1 MGGLP
6 LPFGFSSSSFS
17 IFLTAEVGGFANVTE
32 RLGDCA
38 MTSDG
43 VVGSFSVPELGIVGD
58 VALEVDPEVDL
69 WSLATNPAS
78 PRGGEVSLSRDEA
91 LICRPNEDLGG
102 VTIGE
107 PFGAPSASL
116 GGFFWLR
123 FGVRA
128 GFLNSDFGVE
138 LVKFAGVG
146 GLGFGVIETFGALFS
161 LFWGGEGLMAESESS
176 KALREETR
184 RGF

>member
-1 MGGLP
+1 M
-6 LPFGFSSSSFS
+6 
-17 IFLTAEVGGFANVTE
+17 
-32 RLGDCA
+32 
-38 MTSDG
+38 
-43 VVGSFSVPELGIVGD
+43 
-58 VALEVDPEVDL
+58 
-69 WSLATNPAS
+69 
-78 PRGGEVSLSRDEA
+78 SRDEA

-102 VTIGE
+102 VTTGE
-107 PFGAPSASL
+107 PFGAPPASL